1 MHRASTVHHTELI
14 VAENLYKNIYI
25 LSVWGTYSLVCAKFI
40 QAILGQTT
48 KEKMETVDVQ
58 VAEAVHQLIDTGM
71 AELVACFV
79 MNEVVL
85 QLRSLKKDEAG
96 CASTRMAIFCKI
108 KQEELKI
115 LGYNWWL
122 NSVETSQRD
131 LRECSCTRAKSMLTH

>member
-1 MHRASTVHHTELI
+1 M
-14 VAENLYKNIYI
+14 
-25 LSVWGTYSLVCAKFI
+25 
-40 QAILGQTT
+40 GQTT

-115 LGYNWWL
+115 LGYNW
-122 NSVETSQRD
+122 
-131 LRECSCTRAKSMLTH
+131 